1 MGDALRYEWTRLT
14 TVRSTYWLILGTL
27 GLYFLATMF
36 VALITDSVGAGAGG
50 FQATAAIATL
60 GASTGFAPL
69 LMAYILGIIGVF
81 SMGHE
86 YRHGMVRATLTAV
99 PQRWAVVAAKTVT
112 VALVAALSALAATL
126 IGIVNAT
133 LFSGSDVAVDSDLR
147 DLVLGVMTYTALFAL
162 AGLAFA
168 GLVRSQVGGIVL
180 LLAMPIV
187 IEPILRTIL
196 LIRAATSGEP
206 GAIGALAKYLPF
218 ESGGKLYTRADLSE
232 LVDTLSGVEPLG
244 PAAGGVCMAVF
255 VIALLVLMTALFIHR
270 DA

>member
-1 MGDALRYEWTRLT
+1 MINALRYEWTRLT
-14 TVRSTYWLILGTL
+14 TVRSTFWLIFGTL
-27 GLYFLATMF
+27 GLYFLATMV
-36 VALITDSVGAGAGG
+36 VALITDSVAGAGG
-50 FQATAAIATL
+50 GFQADAAIITL

-86 YRHGMVRATLTAV
+86 YRHGMVRATLTAI
-99 PQRWAVVAAKTVT
+99 PQRWTVVVAKILTVAVVAA
-112 VALVAALSALAATL
+112 VAAFLAML

-133 LFSGSDVAVDSDLR
+133 LFSGRDVAVGSDLR
-147 DLVLGVMTYTALFAL
+147 GLVLGAMIYSALFAL

-168 GLVRSQVGGIVL
+168 GLVRNQAGAIVL

-206 GAIGALAKYLPF
+206 GSLGALAKFLPF
-218 ESGGKLYTRADLSE
+218 EAGGKLYTRASLSE
-232 LVDTLSGVEPLG
+232 LVDTLSGVQPLG
-244 PAAGGVCMAVF
+244 ATGGGICMAVF
-255 VIALLVLMTALFIHR
+255 VTALLILMAVLFITR